1 VIVRAVRR
9 LVVLISLTI
18 VIADLAVTGPA
29 AASSGFHLVTGRGYS
44 FQLPAGWSY
53 WRREMGANWI
63 EYFYRDP
70 AIPWSAM
77 TIEPD
82 GCSCC
87 LRDTSTD
94 RLDLESALGPI
105 VTNTDQ
111 LSPDRLAFAAT
122 IDPDPLPDNG
132 LVIAIPPV
140 TQGCVRTWWRVDV
153 WLPAQD
159 HGEATVILNSVR
171 VTA

>member
-1 VIVRAVRR
+1 MT
-9 LVVLISLTI
+9 LVLL
-18 VIADLAVTGPA
+18 VIASVAGLIAAGPT
-29 AASSGFHLVTGRGYS
+29 AASAPGFHLVSGRGYS
-44 FQLPAGWSY
+44 FELPNGWSY
-53 WRREMGANWI
+53 WRNEMGANWV

-70 AIPWSAM
+70 AIPWTAM

-87 LRDTSTD
+87 LRDRSTNK
-94 RLDLESALGPI
+94 LDLESALTPI
-105 VTNTDQ
+105 VTGTYQ
-111 LSPDRLAFAAT
+111 LSPYKLGFAAT

-153 WLPAQD
+153 WLPTRDHAQ
-159 HGEATVILNSVR
+159 ATAILNSVK

>member
-1 VIVRAVRR
+1 MLFA
-9 LVVLISLTI
+9 SLAIMTI
-18 VIADLAVTGPA
+18 AGPA
-29 AASSGFHLVTGRGYS
+29 AAFPTVAATAGFHVVSGRGYS
-44 FQLPAGWSY
+44 FELPNGWSF
-53 WRREMGANWI
+53 WRKEMGANWV

-70 AIPWSAM
+70 AIAWSVM

-87 LRDTSTD
+87 LRDPSNNK
-94 RLDLESALGPI
+94 LDLEFALGPV
-105 VTNTDQ
+105 VTATHQ
-111 LSPDRLAFAAT
+111 LSPTELAFSAT

-140 TQGCVRTWWRVDV
+140 TQGCVRTWWRIDV
-153 WLPAQD
+153 WLPASD
-159 HGEATVILNSVR
+159 HAQATKILNSVK

>member
-1 VIVRAVRR
+1 VAIAAIVG
-9 LVVLISLTI
+9 L
-18 VIADLAVTGPA
+18 A
-29 AASSGFHLVTGRGYS
+29 AAGATAASTAGFHLVSGRGFS
-44 FQLPAGWSY
+44 FELPNGWSY
-53 WRREMGANWI
+53 WRKEMGANWV

-70 AIPWSAM
+70 SIAWSVM

-87 LRDTSTD
+87 LRDPTTNK
-94 RLDLESALGPI
+94 LDLEAALDPI
-105 VTNTDQ
+105 VTGTDQ
-111 LSPDRLAFAAT
+111 LSPDKLAFAAT

-153 WLPAQD
+153 WLPPRDHAQ
-159 HGEATVILNSVR
+159 ATTILNSVK
-171 VTA
+171 VGP